1 MFGQHGAVEVAT
13 HMRGKGIV
21 TLVTFLQDPE
31 AVKRLQV
38 LRLLSVLSLLVGVDI
53 ATALRSA
60 HQLVR
65 LKELLQAKGKVLLE
79 ERVSAAN
86 LLANIPLT
94 EFEVIFFFSF
104 SPLSKSVTNP
114 FGSQENGCNQ
124 LMEKQEILGATF
136 TTIFTFLV
144 SYPWTGSA

>member
-1 MFGQHGAVEVAT
+1 MKCSAVPHLSMFGQHGAVEVAT

-94 EFEVIFFFSF
+94 EFEVFFF
-104 SPLSKSVTNP
+104 PP
-114 FGSQENGCNQ
+114 F
-124 LMEKQEILGATF
+124 
-136 TTIFTFLV
+136 
-144 SYPWTGSA
+144 PP